1 MCGQRPAFW
10 FNLKASSGAL
20 SIGVSSSHMNLA
32 HVVGAMIVVARCG
45 DGMEGKGALY
55 CPHHANA
62 SAAAETILYRQ
73 PIGTATLETLMV
85 PMAILESRRGGCH
98 DLGKSK
104 ILLPD
109 RRCAIRDCLRQH

>member
-32 HVVGAMIVVARCG
+32 HVVGAMIVVDRCG

-62 SAAAETILYRQ
+62 SAAAETISYRQ

-104 ILLPD
+104 ILPPD